1 MHYNATGP
9 EFDSTLN
16 KFHTVAAYKT
26 GTKIA
31 WVLSTG
37 DAALCLSSDRQGLSS
52 KIEYWTRVGLNS
64 TGLKCHR
71 VKSITIYRI

>member
-9 EFDSTLN
+9 EFGSTLT
-16 KFHTVAAYKT
+16 KFHSTFHTFAGYKT

-37 DAALCLSSDRQGLSS
+37 DAALG
-52 KIEYWTRVGLNS
+52 
-64 TGLKCHR
+64 
-71 VKSITIYRI
+71 